1 MTFAR
6 IDSGKKGEGLAVD
19 FLKKQGF
26 RIIARN
32 YKTRLGEIDIIG
44 RDKGCISFIEVRSL
58 NSRIFEAP
66 EYTIDRR
73 KQGQISKAAL
83 SYIKRYGLEDKDSRF
98 DVVCVEG
105 VDSASPN
112 IRLIKNAFDLEPHY
126 RY

>member
-1 MTFAR
+1 M
-6 IDSGKKGEGLAVD
+6 AVD

>member
-6 IDSGKKGEGLAVD
+6 IDSGKKGEEIAVS

-26 RIIARN
+26 SVIARN

-44 RDKGCISFIEVRSL
+44 RDKGCICFIEVRSA

-83 SYIKRYGLEDKDSRF
+83 SYIKRRGLEDKDSRF
-98 DVVCVEG
+98 DVVCIEG
-105 VDSASPN
+105 VDSVSPN

>member
-6 IDSGKKGEGLAVD
+6 IDSGKKGEELAVS

-32 YKTRLGEIDIIG
+32 YKIRLGEIDIIG
-44 RDKGCISFIEVRSL
+44 KDKDCISFIEVRST
-58 NSRIFEAP
+58 NSRIFEGP

-73 KQGQISKAAL
+73 KQGQIAKAAL
-83 SYIKRYGLEDKDSRF
+83 SYIKRYGLEDKDCRF
-98 DVVCVEG
+98 DVICIEG

-112 IRLIKNAFDLEPHY
+112 IRLIKNAFDLDPRY